1 MAISLVLSLIFILVR
16 LYSTVKANI
25 EEIIVVC
32 PNCYYFLGDK
42 LDVKIVTIYEKLKEL
57 NLGKIINEENL
68 PIYYPCPDREDK
80 LFFNTIKPFIKG
92 EIKNSF

>member
-1 MAISLVLSLIFILVR
+1 M
-16 LYSTVKANI
+16 
-25 EEIIVVC
+25 
-32 PNCYYFLGDK
+32 
-42 LDVKIVTIYEKLKEL
+42 KIVTIYEKLKEL